1 MAYLVFNILEVPKVE
16 DVVVRNKENISGRI
30 QDIGIN
36 DEERLLFQKIQI
48 NSNIK
53 ELDKSKILKKIIELK
68 RRYESILSDSI
79 IEVFIRSHYLG
90 LQGQRLIYTRI
101 LILTPKERFDV
112 TSEHQYIHPS
122 FDTALFELDNQL
134 LKKKIS
140 IASGPKRFPYNF
152 NENITYKNFG
162 FKIIKRKIR
171 TGEATMG
178 T

>member
-1 MAYLVFNILEVPKVE
+1 ME
-16 DVVVRNKENISGRI
+16 DVVVRNKENISGKI
-30 QDIGIN
+30 QDIDIN
-36 DEERLLFQKIQI
+36 GEERLLFEKIQI

-68 RRYESILSDSI
+68 KRYESILCDSI

-101 LILTPKERFDV
+101 LILTQKERFDV

-134 LKKKIS
+134 SKKKIS
-140 IASGPKRFPYNF
+140 IASGPEKFPINF
-152 NENITYKNFG
+152 NENINYKNLG
-162 FKIIKRKIR
+162 FKIIKRKICI
-171 TGEATMG
+171 GEVTMG